1 MLNVGVIFYM
11 HVGLVR
17 FIYMLRIATEMEV
30 QCTCGVGPMRLLV
43 SRTDMNYMRRFYKC
57 PIYKV
62 WNVVA

>member
-1 MLNVGVIFYM
+1 MSNVGVIFYM

-17 FIYMLRIATEMEV
+17 FVYVLRIVMEMKV
-30 QCTCGVGPMRLLV
+30 QCTCGAGPIRLLV
-43 SRTDMNYMRRFYKC
+43 SRTDRNYIRRFYKC